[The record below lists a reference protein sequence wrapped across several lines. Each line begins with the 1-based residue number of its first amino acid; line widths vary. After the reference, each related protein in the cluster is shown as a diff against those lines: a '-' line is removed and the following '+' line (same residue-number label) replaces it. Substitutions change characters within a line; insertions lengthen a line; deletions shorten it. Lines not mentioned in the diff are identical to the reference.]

1 MERFKEFMNLFL
13 FPIIL
18 ILVGGALIAFRF
30 GNQQTDLFLVGGVAV
45 ALVGLIMVL
54 HSAGIITR
62 TLQNILLVLL
72 LPATLFMG
80 FLNYDSVKSELER
93 RQKAERMKN
102 ITIQG
107 LKDIRKVQMAFKERY
122 GRYTA
127 EYDTLM
133 NFLKADSIAFVRAM
147 GTKPDTLTEKE
158 ALEMGL
164 ITRDT
169 LYTPVLDSLFN
180 PKSKRTTRKQDRTY
194 PFIADS
200 LPYKRGT
207 KKKFIMDAGRI
218 EESGGISSPVFVV
231 KDPDPFD
238 PNKDTLQVGSMTE
251 SETSGNWSD
260 YD

>member
-30 GNQQTDLFLVGGVAV
+30 GNQQTDLFLVGGTSV
-45 ALVGLIMVL
+45 ALVGIIMVL
-54 HSAGIITR
+54 HSAGIINR
-62 TLQNILLVLL
+62 TLQNLLLILL
-72 LPATLFMG
+72 LPSALLMG
-80 FLNYDSVKSELER
+80 FLNYSSVKNELER

-122 GRYTA
+122 GNYTPHF
-127 EYDTLM
+127 DTLM
-133 NFLKADSIAFVRAM
+133 NFLKSDSIAFVRAM
-147 GTKPDTLTEKE
+147 GTIPDTLTEQE
-158 ALEMGL
+158 ALEMDL

-180 PKSKRTTRKQDRTY
+180 INMKKRLRNEGRTY
-194 PFIADS
+194 PFITDS
-200 LPYKRGT
+200 LPYKRGSR
-207 KKKFIMDAGRI
+207 KKFIMDAGRI
-218 EESGGISSPVFVV
+218 EQSGGISSPVFVV
-231 KDPDPFD
+231 KDPKPFD
-238 PNKDTLQVGSMTE
+238 PNKDTLQVGSMSE
-251 SETSGNWSD
+251 AETSGNWGD